1 MCTDKLLIFRLYHH
15 GYVVKYKLLTG
26 EDVFPEKRILEK
38 AAKIKRF
45 EYLPLGSEL
54 KKTKW
59 YCKRSIKA
67 F

>member
-45 EYLPLGSEL
+45 ETSPLDSGLE
-54 KKTKW
+54 K
-59 YCKRSIKA
+59 
-67 F
+67 